1 MTGQVSEVKSTTVVR
16 RYGILTI
23 CPPPLPLGGAQGGKM
38 TNIAYLLVMTIDLT
52 SETWYELANGAP
64 GHHTVLYRSGIHA
77 VLAEISHMRHF
88 GLGAFLGHMAMD
100 LVENGVVGQDP
111 GECVYC
117 KACQGAVGTPWRVGW
132 A

>member
-1 MTGQVSEVKSTTVVR
+1 MAFSPFA
-16 RYGILTI
+16 
-23 CPPPLPLGGAQGGKM
+23 PPQLGGALGQIDKFH
-38 TNIAYLLVMTIDLT
+38 TLLVMTIDLT

-88 GLGAFLGHMAMD
+88 GLVASLGHMAMN

-111 GECVYC
+111 GQFECC
-117 KACQGAVGTPWRVGW
+117 KACQLAVGTPWRVGW
-132 A
+132 AWFD